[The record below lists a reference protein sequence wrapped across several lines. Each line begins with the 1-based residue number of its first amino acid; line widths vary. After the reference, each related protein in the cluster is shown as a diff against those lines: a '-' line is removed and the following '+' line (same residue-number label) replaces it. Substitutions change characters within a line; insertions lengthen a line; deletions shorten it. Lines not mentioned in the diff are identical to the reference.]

1 MSLITRWTF
10 KYGCSNSKLLH
21 TVIII
26 VGRTRR
32 TRTKALDS
40 EGDQEFLWPALV
52 EYEVVVEEIDKEAE
66 T

>member
-1 MSLITRWTF
+1 MFLITRWTF
-10 KYGCSNSKLLH
+10 KFGCSNSKLLH

-32 TRTKALDS
+32 TRKALDS
-40 EGDQEFLWPALV
+40 EGDKEFLWLAVV
-52 EYEVVVEEIDKEAE
+52 EYEVVVGEIDKEAE

>member
-1 MSLITRWTF
+1 MFLITRWTC
-10 KYGCSNSKLLH
+10 KYGCSNPKLLH

-32 TRTKALDS
+32 TRKALDS

-52 EYEVVVEEIDKEAE
+52 EYEVVVGEIDKEAE